1 MVQQEFEMSQRE
13 GGRYCGIYTSDGT
26 MIAVIDFIPA
36 NFEGNPQHAF
46 FSLLMIAAP
55 YHQRGLGEQIV
66 KWIEADIKIDGQV
79 RTYSQWYKSII
90 QEPCDSGRR

>member
-1 MVQQEFEMSQRE
+1 MSQGE
-13 GGRYCGIYTSDGT
+13 GGRYCGVYTSDGT

-55 YHQRGLGEQIV
+55 YRQRGLGEQIV
-66 KWIEADIKIDGQV
+66 KWIEGEIKKD
-79 RTYSQWYKSII
+79 
-90 QEPCDSGRR
+90 C